1 MVESFVQLYKIEK
14 SNYITRLQMFYNKAE
29 STIRNLKSLNIEP
42 WAYGFRLIPVSASKL
57 PTDLSTFVQNFLI
70 ELGG

>member
-1 MVESFVQLYKIEK
+1 
-14 SNYITRLQMFYNKAE
+14 MFYNKAE